1 MLSFDSFNLP
11 ASLVSAVQRLS
22 FQTPTP
28 IQAQAIPPALE
39 GRDILGSAQTGT
51 GKTAAYV
58 IPLLNQLLKDYEQ
71 TALVLAPTR
80 ELAMQVQKAIRDM
93 LPKDLVTSIALLIGG
108 ESIMPQ
114 LAKLRRMPRIVVG
127 TPGRIIDHLERKTL
141 DLSKVSVFVL
151 DETDRMLD
159 LGFGIQID
167 KIVAKLPQQRQ
178 TLMFS
183 ATLSPTIE
191 KLAQKYLQ
199 EPERISTKSMA
210 VEKIRQ
216 EHRFVGEQEK
226 FGHLTTCIDENE
238 SSLIVF
244 VKTRR
249 HSAELAEKLQ
259 KLNYAAEAIHGDLR
273 QRQRERVLQ
282 NFRSQK
288 SRVLVAT
295 DVAARGLDI
304 RHVGC
309 VVNYHLPDCPEDFV
323 HRIGRTGRA
332 EAEGIAIHLISP
344 QDRERWRAIAKL
356 TNSGVE
362 DKNAPQ
368 ERHSPKAKQ
377 DKVRS
382 WAKSMPGARKPA
394 GRGASPR
401 GDRKPHEFT
410 PRSEQPLRRK
420 NENGSQKPAGSKPD
434 FRGGKPK
441 PPFAK
446 DAPRGKASQPRSFHK
461 GGKPTSRNSK
471 PAHAKGRRP

>member
-11 ASLVSAVQRLS
+11 ASLVSAVQKLA

-28 IQAQAIPPALE
+28 IQAQAIPPALQ

-51 GKTAAYV
+51 GKTAAYA

-93 LPKDLVTSIALLIGG
+93 MPKDLVTSLALLIGG
-108 ESIMPQ
+108 ESIVPQ
-114 LAKLRRMPRIVVG
+114 LAKLRRLPRIIVG

-159 LGFGIQID
+159 LGFGVQID
-167 KIVAKLPQQRQ
+167 KIVAKLPKERQ

-199 EPERISTKSMA
+199 QPERISTKSIA

-216 EHRFVGEQEK
+216 EHRFIGEQEK
-226 FGHLTTCIDENE
+226 FGHLTTCIDSQD

-259 KLNYAAEAIHGDLR
+259 KLSYAAEAIHGDLR

-288 SRVLVAT
+288 SRILVAT

-304 RHVGC
+304 KHVGC

-332 EAEGIAIHLISP
+332 EAEGVAIHLISP
-344 QDRERWRAIAKL
+344 QDRERWKAIAKL
-356 TNSGVE
+356 MNPGAE
-362 DKNAPQ
+362 QNAPKPMAAN
-368 ERHSPKAKQ
+368 SPRPSSGNGQGRK
-377 DKVRS
+377 DKIRS
-382 WAKSMPGARKPA
+382 WAKGMPAKRPSKA
-394 GRGASPR
+394 QRHANR
-401 GDRKPHEFT
+401 DDRDAKATPSQ
-410 PRSEQPLRRK
+410 PRSEQPFRRK
-420 NENGSQKPAGSKPD
+420 SKPQDGQTNRFQSGGKRKPANHRNGKAPS
-434 FRGGKPK
+434 GKPSSR
-441 PPFAK
+441 PPMAK
-446 DAPRGKASQPRSFHK
+446 RHK
-461 GGKPTSRNSK
+461 KKDR
-471 PAHAKGRRP
+471 

>member
-11 ASLVSAVQRLS
+11 ASLVSAVQKLA

-28 IQAQAIPPALE
+28 IQAQAIPPALQ

-51 GKTAAYV
+51 GKTAAYA

-93 LPKDLVTSIALLIGG
+93 MPKDLVTSLALLIGG
-108 ESIMPQ
+108 ESIVPQ
-114 LAKLRRMPRIVVG
+114 LAKLRRLPRIIVG

-159 LGFGIQID
+159 LGFGVQID
-167 KIVAKLPQQRQ
+167 KIVAKLPKERQ

-199 EPERISTKSMA
+199 QPERISTKSIA

-216 EHRFVGEQEK
+216 EHRFIGEQEK
-226 FGHLTTCIDENE
+226 FGHLTTCIDSQD

-259 KLNYAAEAIHGDLR
+259 KLSYAAEAIHGDLR

-288 SRVLVAT
+288 SRILVAT

-304 RHVGC
+304 KHVGC

-332 EAEGIAIHLISP
+332 EAEGVAIHLISP
-344 QDRERWRAIAKL
+344 QDRERWKAIAKL
-356 TNSGVE
+356 MNPGAE
-362 DKNAPQ
+362 QNAPKQ
-368 ERHSPKAKQ
+368 MPAKSPRPASGNGQGRK
-377 DKVRS
+377 DKIRS
-382 WAKSMPGARKPA
+382 WAKGMPAKRPSKA
-394 GRGASPR
+394 QRHANR
-401 GDRKPHEFT
+401 DDRDAQATPSQ
-410 PRSEQPLRRK
+410 PRSEQPFRRK
-420 NENGSQKPAGSKPD
+420 SKPQDGQANRFQSGGKRKPANHRNGKAPSSKPSS
-434 FRGGKPK
+434 R
-441 PPFAK
+441 PPMAK
-446 DAPRGKASQPRSFHK
+446 RHK
-461 GGKPTSRNSK
+461 KKDR
-471 PAHAKGRRP
+471 